1 MLAPLDCV
9 SHAHCVSH
17 SRLWCGGQARGGVI
31 YGEGQL
37 LGAALLFIVASVCW
51 VGSTSF
57 GLFMLLRKLGVLRVG
72 NVDVMPDSSTG
83 SILGAPAIALGMN
96 RRTSRD
102 ELDHAGVAEVAHVQ
116 EQGKSATGIAM
127 GAPSPSDS
135 LPTRQASM
143 PTTASAAAPSRTA
156 D

>member
-1 MLAPLDCV
+1 M
-9 SHAHCVSH
+9 
-17 SRLWCGGQARGGVI
+17 
-31 YGEGQL
+31 
-37 LGAALLFIVASVCW
+37 
-51 VGSTSF
+51 GSTSF

-143 PTTASAAAPSRTA
+143 PTTASAESGS
-156 D
+156 